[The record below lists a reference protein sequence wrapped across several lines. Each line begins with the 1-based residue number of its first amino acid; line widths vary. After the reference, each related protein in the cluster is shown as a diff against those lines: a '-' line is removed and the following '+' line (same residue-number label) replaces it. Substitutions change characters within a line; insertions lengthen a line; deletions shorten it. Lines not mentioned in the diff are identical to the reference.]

1 MTDVVTY
8 RTEKMEQLKK
18 LAKEKN
24 VSISQLTGDIVN
36 YYFEFYDLRNTKPL
50 KASSEM
56 ISFCFSLLSESD
68 LQKTTDLVNKEITRF
83 VKTITTDFS
92 LENMLKLIRN
102 YYKYNHFEF
111 SEFDETDHIKI
122 ACKNPMSRN
131 WNKNAV
137 TGLSKFLNDIGLATV
152 VDSSDDRFHSYK
164 ISKQKS
170 HKTIN

>member
-36 YYFEFYDLRNTKPL
+36 YYFEFYDLRNAKPL
-50 KASSEM
+50 KASSEL

-68 LQKTTDLVNKEITRF
+68 LQKTTDLVSHEIARY

-92 LENMLKLIRN
+92 LANMIKIILN
-102 YYKYNHFEF
+102 YYRYNHFKF
-111 SEFDETDHIKI
+111 SEFDETDYIKI
-122 ACKNPMSRN
+122 TCKNPMSRN

-137 TGLSKFLNDIGLATV
+137 TGLSRFLNDIGLATV

>member
-1 MTDVVTY
+1 MTDAVTF

-36 YYFEFYDLRNTKPL
+36 YYFEFNDLRNAKPL
-50 KASSEM
+50 KASSEV

-83 VKTITTDFS
+83 VKTITTDYS

-122 ACKNPMSRN
+122 ICNNPMSSN

-164 ISKQKS
+164 ISKQKV
-170 HKTIN
+170 NL